1 MIYRLLGAP
10 WAGGHTQN
18 PGYASIDIFRKVMDL
33 CPKISANFLRF
44 NSGADLARNPN
55 WEFQNELAKEMA
67 SRKLGAFIVYQDTRM
82 STERVQEVH
91 DFWCDIYASC
101 GLNPKTYIVAQDDNE
116 PGFYGGGDRERNAPR
131 DKEGVIP
138 PERLADILRIAR
150 GLNTHG
156 CLLAAPNIEAEKPES
171 LARELA
177 ALNTLGDDL
186 WLFDILTFSCYW
198 GRRQTSTE
206 GVKWRTKQ
214 IKESALWGARE
225 WPIVVAAEANREGGG
240 ARDPGS
246 EMTSIIANG
255 GWLLGP
261 GNLQGAGWFA
271 GYDMFSPQFSMIP
284 AKAVTPPK

>member
-101 GLNPKTYIVAQDDNE
+101 GLNPKTFIVAQDDNE

-138 PERLADILRIAR
+138 PDRLADILRLAR

-156 CLLAAPNIEAEKPES
+156 CLLAAPNLEAEKPES

-177 ALNTLGDDL
+177 SLATIGDDL
-186 WLFDILTFSCYW
+186 WLFDILTFSCYA
-198 GRRQTSTE
+198 GKSQSFKDA
-206 GVKWRTKQ
+206 VNWRLKQ
-214 IKESALWGARE
+214 IGWALSMLRE
-225 WPIVVAAEANREGGG
+225 WPIIVAAEANREGGKVLSP
-240 ARDPGS
+240 ASALD
-246 EMTSIIANG
+246 EIILNG
-255 GWLLGP
+255 KI
-261 GNLQGAGWFA
+261 QGAGWYA
-271 GYDMFSPQFSMIP
+271 GYDKFYPHFSMIP